1 MYCQKA
7 IKKANPARV
16 GERVRRLSQMKCTAN
31 IGIVFGMTTKKRK
44 FFASAIIKGY
54 IIPLHPNAHSGY
66 NDFINIHFV
75 GALIFTDSSNLQV
88 YDTVCS

>member
-1 MYCQKA
+1 MPTA
-7 IKKANPARV
+7 IGWRTS
-16 GERVRRLSQMKCTAN
+16 RRLYQMLSTAN
-31 IGIVFGMTTKKRK
+31 IGIVFGWAIKKRE
-44 FFASAIIKGY
+44 FFAPAIIKGY

-88 YDTVCS
+88 YDTICS